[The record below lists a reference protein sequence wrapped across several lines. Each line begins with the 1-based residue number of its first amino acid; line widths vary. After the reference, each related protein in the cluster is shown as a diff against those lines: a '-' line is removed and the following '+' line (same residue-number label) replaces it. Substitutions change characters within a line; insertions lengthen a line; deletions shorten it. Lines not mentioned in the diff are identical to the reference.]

1 MKDQKKV
8 QEAQKRAL
16 KAQKRDQEAAK
27 RKPLED
33 QALKNKQARERREK
47 EKKWVQACQTS
58 QQQVRDAEA
67 ELQLLQQE
75 FKAIPRESAKIVR
88 QRIEAQ
94 WQRILRESRR
104 RTAKQT
110 AWYGSINV
118 ATIAI
123 QSEKAAI
130 VNDRMDRLRSRLDG
144 VDSPILDIRSEIYA
158 IGTRR
163 KAVLQSLCSEIEKMV
178 PSTYWQL
185 RYEADDLKE
194 EINKWRPQLA
204 AAAAQKRREA
214 RSNIYGWKA
223 IGRRTASEI
232 WSTFRDHMA
241 KLLPTVHYKTELLER
256 KLRKHSPI
264 FRSDLPTT
272 LSSPISQPL
281 FAVDEVSKQLLSRR
295 SFAAKWRKRMK
306 EYEELALEVSEQIH
320 KVDTALE
327 RRYLGNS
334 ETVLKICDTFE
345 EVRELMMHLDKD
357 FLKMRLYWTT
367 LKGERDWRIYAA
379 YGQYSR
385 NVLKVYDRISGLN
398 MEITTLNRYIQRDI
412 NSLVYRDQ
420 FMALFK
426 RRNSDLEVLR
436 NAYLI
441 LPFERFGKRLTGFNQ
456 VRKRMEDWYW
466 DNRGKIIEVL
476 GQTEWKRRR
485 ELVTKFKRAAQDWND
500 VRDEELFDLYNVVKR
515 VSEQL
520 RGLELLEEGRG
531 RIETSLIESF
541 FRRCEDI
548 SFFDN
553 QKPGDMFPT
562 VLWDFM
568 RMWPER
574 YFEAGMIGLKE
585 QMSAAQERLDMV
597 TVRRVEDVLRKA
609 KRLAEERRHD
619 QHKRLKLAG
628 IYREPRYDFDKPVVE
643 DKAAAERSNHAYFS
657 YELYRASSERG
668 QDEQEP
674 LPRSPELRYHA
685 TNATHSDVL
694 RGLGGKFV
702 GFDLRWKPEARDED
716 GPKANASLLMIATD
730 STIHLLHLARE
741 WNVQPLITEE
751 IKRVLES
758 PKIFKVTVGSK
769 DKCARLQKFLGV
781 NPRGF
786 IDLEDLHYDLQAK
799 AGRTVSR
806 SPLTLQDLMFEY
818 LGNGLHPEAADMTVD
833 LALRLQRTDQVAM
846 GSNVYACFALWH
858 TIYAEGQQKAK
869 QAALLDRQR
878 SAEQKALWE
887 RRRSIFSSFSEAP
900 APYSARRLPD
910 GLSEAG
916 ADDADDA
923 DDFYMAS
930 KPTDSQTT
938 SASPSLT
945 DIWKSATETEMEN
958 PRPAVMDA
966 ATSWVNSFLGSEDVS
981 SSDGGSRRHQLL
993 SYCLWHYGG
1002 FDVLA
1007 IAGNLSPEMANA
1019 LPTDILEAIDRDGVP
1034 YDEKRV
1040 SELVEMLPEKVVW
1053 AEKYRRI
1060 ARVVEFRRNRSSAQ
1074 PSSMS
1079 HATRLPGI
1087 GHRGLEEYHEAEAWA
1102 VGFLRSRS
1110 SSDARADQ
1118 SVLRH
1123 DSGVLRR
1130 LCLYRLWHSHRWGLR
1145 DLGQVVFGGE
1155 FPGKK
1160 RRVLAKRILSVIST
1174 NRLPY
1179 GGAVEEFL
1187 GALDKKS
1194 SGDFKNFVRVSN
1206 LAKESHAVMT
1216 APGSQAETH
1225 DSMRAIVLE
1234 QRYDEAQKWARAQLG
1249 EPCDKDRFCRYLH
1262 YRLWD
1267 HWNLSVDAIGTEY
1280 ASERSSKLVA
1290 LDIVGAIKY
1299 YDMPPGNEERMAELQ
1314 RLLAEDLAEFCASTD
1329 GGSGDPRRHWAA
1341 AEEWAQ
1347 TWARRD
1353 SERET
1358 MFRHYEY
1365 PRRLSM
1371 LTLYRLWQ
1379 NYNCSVAALR
1389 KAVFPTDF
1397 APARKEATIANQIL
1411 VVLSTWPT
1419 MDYEAPRLKELMGL
1433 LPEEEVQTSFQEL
1446 AKRTGFSISAGA
1458 QGAVPVPMKADRAPK
1473 QRRKARSSTM
1483 DAAAVM
1489 RMSYVGNSEEPTK
1502 EETGDKGSETSE
1514 GAQKQD
1520 GIIRRVD
1527 AARRT
1532 HLRWGK
1538 RSTKEET
1545 GNERESRASAC
1556 QASSPQTRIRRAGT
1570 LRSRRQ

>member
-1 MKDQKKV
+1 MKDQKKA

-16 KAQKRDQEAAK
+16 KAQKRDQEAPK

-75 FKAIPRESAKIVR
+75 FKAIPRESAKIAR
-88 QRIEAQ
+88 LRIEAQ
-94 WQRILRESRR
+94 WQRISKESRR

-110 AWYGSINV
+110 ARYGCIND

-123 QSEKAAI
+123 QSEIAAI

-144 VDSPILDIRSEIYA
+144 VDRAILDIRSEIYA
-158 IGTRR
+158 IRTRR
-163 KAVLQSLCSEIEKMV
+163 KTIRARYKAILQSLCDEIETMLPRALQQLQYERDDIEEK
-178 PSTYWQL
+178 WQP
-185 RYEADDLKE
+185 RRAA
-194 EINKWRPQLA
+194 LA

-214 RSNIYGWKA
+214 RSNIHGWKA
-223 IGRRTASEI
+223 IGRRVASEI

-241 KLLPTVHYKTELLER
+241 KLLPTVHYKTKLLER
-256 KLRKHSPI
+256 ERGEDDPI
-264 FRSDLPTT
+264 
-272 LSSPISQPL
+272 
-281 FAVDEVSKQLLSRR
+281 LLSRR
-295 SFAAKWRKRMK
+295 SFPAKWRKRME
-306 EYEELALEVSEQIH
+306 EYEELAAEVSEQIH
-320 KVDTALE
+320 KVDGALE

-345 EVRELMMHLDKD
+345 EVRELMMHLDQD
-357 FLKMRLYWTT
+357 FSKMRLYWMT
-367 LKGERDWRIYAA
+367 LEEERDWRVYEA

-385 NVLKVYDRISGLN
+385 NILKVYDRITVLN
-398 MEITTLNRYIQRDI
+398 MEISTLNRYIQRDI
-412 NSLVYRDQ
+412 DSLVYRDQ

-436 NAYLI
+436 TASLI
-441 LPFERFGKRLTGFNQ
+441 QPFERFGKRLTGFNQ
-456 VRKRMEDWYW
+456 VRRRMEDWYW
-466 DNRGKIIEVL
+466 ENRGKIIEVL
-476 GQTEWKRRR
+476 GPTEWKRRR
-485 ELVTKFKRAAQDWND
+485 ELITKFKRAAQDWND
-500 VRDEELFDLYNVVKR
+500 VRDEELSDLFNEVKR

-520 RGLELLEEGRG
+520 RGVKRLEEGRE

-541 FRRCEDI
+541 FRHCEDT

-585 QMSAAQERLDMV
+585 KMSAPQKRLD
-597 TVRRVEDVLRKA
+597 VRHVKGVLSKA
-609 KRLAEERRHD
+609 NRLAKERWHD
-619 QHKRLKLAG
+619 QDKQLKLAG
-628 IYREPRYDFDKPVVE
+628 VYRKPRYDLDKPVVD
-643 DKAAAERSNHAYFS
+643 DKAAAERSHHAYFS
-657 YELYRASSERG
+657 YELYRANSERG

-674 LPRSPELRYHA
+674 LPRSPELRYHT

-702 GFDLRWKPEARDED
+702 GFDLRCKPEARDKD

-730 STIHLLHLARE
+730 STIHLLHLTRQ

-769 DKCARLQKFLGV
+769 EKCARLQKFLGV

-799 AGRTVSR
+799 AGRNVSR
-806 SPLTLQDLMFEY
+806 SPLALQDLMFEY
-818 LGNGLHPEAADMTVD
+818 LGYGLHPEAADMTVD
-833 LALRLQRTDQVAM
+833 LALRLRRTHQVAM
-846 GSNVYACFALWH
+846 GSNVYACFVLWH
-858 TIYAEGQQKAK
+858 TIYAEEQQKAK

-878 SAEQKALWE
+878 SAEQKVLWE
-887 RRRSIFSSFSEAP
+887 RRRGIFSSFSEAP
-900 APYSARRLPD
+900 APHSARRLPD
-910 GLSEAG
+910 GLSE
-916 ADDADDA
+916 DADDA
-923 DDFYMAS
+923 NDFYAAS
-930 KPTDSQTT
+930 KPTDSQTI

-945 DIWKSATETEMEN
+945 DIWKSATETEMEK
-958 PRPAVMDA
+958 PGPAVMDA
-966 ATSWVNSFLGSEDVS
+966 ATSWVDSFLGSEDIS
-981 SSDGGSRRHQLL
+981 SSDGSSRRHQLL

-1060 ARVVEFRRNRSSAQ
+1060 ARVVEFRRNGSSAQ

-1087 GHRGLEEYHEAEAWA
+1087 GHHGLEEYHEAEAWA
-1102 VGFLRSRS
+1102 VGFLRCRS

-1118 SVLRH
+1118 GGLRH
-1123 DSGVLRR
+1123 DSGDLRR

-1145 DLGQVVFGGE
+1145 ALGQVVFGGGY
-1155 FPGKK
+1155 PGKN
-1160 RRVLAKRILSVIST
+1160 RRVLAKRILLVIST

-1179 GGAVEEFL
+1179 GGAIEEFL

-1206 LAKESHAVMT
+1206 LAKESQAVMT

-1234 QRYDEAQKWARAQLG
+1234 QRYEEAQKWAKARLDEQRYEEAQKWGRAQLD
-1249 EPCDKDRFCRYLH
+1249 EPCDKDRFNRYLH

-1267 HWNLSVDAIGTEY
+1267 HWNLPVDAIGTEY

-1299 YDMPPGNEERMAELQ
+1299 YGMPPGNEERMAELQ
-1314 RLLAEDLAEFCASTD
+1314 RLLAEDLAEFSPSTD

-1358 MFRHYEY
+1358 MFRQYEY

-1446 AKRTGFSISAGA
+1446 AKRTGFNISAGA
-1458 QGAVPVPMKADRAPK
+1458 QGAVPVPMQADRAPK
-1473 QRRKARSSTM
+1473 QQRMARSSTM

-1489 RMSYVGNSEEPTK
+1489 RMSYVGNYEEPTK
-1502 EETGDKGSETSE
+1502 EEAGNKGIETSE
-1514 GAQKQD
+1514 GTQKQ
-1520 GIIRRVD
+1520 G
-1527 AARRT
+1527 
-1532 HLRWGK
+1532 
-1538 RSTKEET
+1538 
-1545 GNERESRASAC
+1545 GN
-1556 QASSPQTRIRRAGT
+1556 I
-1570 LRSRRQ
+1570 

>member
-1 MKDQKKV
+1 MTLSRAIGRASPPAASTAARRTLARSSPQLRAACASSLRLSLAHARHFRSTPSAFFDDFNDTESFLRQLQGAKKLKDQKKV

-16 KAQKRDQEAAK
+16 KAQKRDQEAPK

-47 EKKWVQACQTS
+47 EKKWVQARQTS
-58 QQQVRDAEA
+58 QQQVQDAEA
-67 ELQLLQQE
+67 KLQLLQDE
-75 FKAIPRESAKIVR
+75 LEAIPRESAKIVR
-88 QRIEAQ
+88 QRIQAQ
-94 WQRILRESRR
+94 WKRIVEQSRQRTR
-104 RTAKQT
+104 KQT
-110 AWYGSINV
+110 ARYECIND

-123 QSEKAAI
+123 QSKIAAIVDDRIDRLRSRLDSVNRAILAIQSKKAAI
-130 VNDRMDRLRSRLDG
+130 VNDCMDRLRSRLDG
-144 VDSPILDIRSEIYA
+144 VESAILDIRSEIYA

-163 KAVLQSLCSEIEKMV
+163 KAVLQSLCLEIETML

-185 RYEADDLKE
+185 RYEADDLEE

-204 AAAAQKRREA
+204 AAAAQKRREE

-232 WSTFRDHMA
+232 WSTLSDHMA

-256 KLRKHSPI
+256 KLREHNPI
-264 FRSDLPTT
+264 
-272 LSSPISQPL
+272 
-281 FAVDEVSKQLLSRR
+281 LLSRR
-295 SFAAKWRKRMK
+295 NFAAKWRERMN
-306 EYEELALEVSEQIH
+306 EYEELGVEVSDQIH
-320 KVDTALE
+320 RVDVALE
-327 RRYLGNS
+327 RRYSGNS

-345 EVRELMMHLDKD
+345 EVREVMMHLDQD
-357 FLKMRLYWTT
+357 FSKMKLYWKT
-367 LKGERDWRIYAA
+367 LKGERDWKIYAA
-379 YGQYSR
+379 YGQYTR
-385 NVLKVYDRISGLN
+385 NILKVYDRIAELN
-398 MEITTLNRYIQRDI
+398 MEISTLNRYIQRDI
-412 NSLVYRDQ
+412 DYLVYRDQ

-436 NAYLI
+436 NAYI
-441 LPFERFGKRLTGFNQ
+441 IQPFEIFGKRLTGFNR

-500 VRDEELFDLYNVVKR
+500 VRDEELYDLYNEVKR

-520 RGLELLEEGRG
+520 RGLKRLEEGRE
-531 RIETSLIESF
+531 RIETSLTESF
-541 FRRCEDI
+541 FRHCEDT
-548 SFFDN
+548 SFFDD
-553 QKPGDMFPT
+553 QKPGDMAPT
-562 VLWDFM
+562 VLWAFM

-585 QMSAAQERLDMV
+585 QMSVAQERRDKV
-597 TVRRVEDVLRKA
+597 TVHRVKGVLSKA
-609 KRLAEERRHD
+609 ERLAEERRHD
-619 QHKRLKLAG
+619 QDKRLKLAG
-628 IYREPRYDFDKPVVE
+628 VYREPRYDLDKHVVE

-657 YELYRASSERG
+657 YELYRANSERV

-674 LPRSPELRYHA
+674 LPGSPELRYHA

-702 GFDLRWKPEARDED
+702 GFDLRWKPVARDED
-716 GPKANASLLMIATD
+716 GPKANTSLLMIATD
-730 STIHLLHLARE
+730 STIHLLHLARQR
-741 WNVQPLITEE
+741 NVQPLITEE

-758 PKIFKVTVGSK
+758 PDIFKVTVGSK
-769 DKCARLQKFLGV
+769 EKCARLQKFLGV

-818 LGNGLHPEAADMTVD
+818 LGYGLHPEAADMTVD
-833 LALRLQRTDQVAM
+833 LALRLRRTDQVAM

-858 TIYAEGQQKAK
+858 TIYAEGQQKAEK
-869 QAALLDRQR
+869 AALLDRQR

-900 APYSARRLPD
+900 APNSARRLPD
-910 GLSEAG
+910 GLSEEG
-916 ADDADDA
+916 ADDA
-923 DDFYMAS
+923 DDFYTAS

-945 DIWKSATETEMEN
+945 DIWKSATETEME
-958 PRPAVMDA
+958 RPGQAVMDA
-966 ATSWVNSFLGSEDVS
+966 ATSWVSSFLGSEDVS
-981 SSDGGSRRHQLL
+981 SSDGSSRRHQLL

-1040 SELVEMLPEKVVW
+1040 SELVEMLPEEVV
-1053 AEKYRRI
+1053 
-1060 ARVVEFRRNRSSAQ
+1060 
-1074 PSSMS
+1074 
-1079 HATRLPGI
+1079 
-1087 GHRGLEEYHEAEAWA
+1087 
-1102 VGFLRSRS
+1102 
-1110 SSDARADQ
+1110 
-1118 SVLRH
+1118 
-1123 DSGVLRR
+1123 
-1130 LCLYRLWHSHRWGLR
+1130 
-1145 DLGQVVFGGE
+1145 
-1155 FPGKK
+1155 
-1160 RRVLAKRILSVIST
+1160 
-1174 NRLPY
+1174 LPY
-1179 GGAVEEFL
+1179 DGAVEELL
-1187 GALDKKS
+1187 GALNKKS
-1194 SGDFKNFVRVSN
+1194 SDHVKNFVRVSN
-1206 LAKESHAVMT
+1206 LTKESHAVMA

-1234 QRYDEAQKWARAQLG
+1234 QRYDEAQKWARARLD
-1249 EPCDKDRFCRYLH
+1249 EPCDKHRFYRYLH

-1267 HWNLSVDAIGTEY
+1267 HWNLSIDAIGTKY
-1280 ASERSSKLVA
+1280 ASERPSKLIA

-1299 YDMPPGNEERMAELQ
+1299 YGMPPGNEERMAELR
-1314 RLLAEDLAEFCASTD
+1314 RLLAEDAVLPEVSPSTD

-1347 TWARRD
+1347 KWARRD
-1353 SERET
+1353 SERGT

-1371 LTLYRLWQ
+1371 LTWYRLWQ
-1379 NYNCSVAALR
+1379 NYNYSVAALR

-1397 APARKEATIANQIL
+1397 APALKEATIANQIL

-1433 LPEEEVQTSFQEL
+1433 LPEEAVQTSFQEL
-1446 AKRTGFSISAGA
+1446 AKRTGFNISAGA

-1473 QRRKARSSTM
+1473 QLRKARSSTM
-1483 DAAAVM
+1483 DAAALM
-1489 RMSYVGNSEEPTK
+1489 RMSYVGNYEEPAK
-1502 EETGDKGSETSE
+1502 EQAGNKGIETSE
-1514 GAQKQD
+1514 GN
-1520 GIIRRVD
+1520 IN

-1532 HLRWGK
+1532 HLRRDK
-1538 RSTKEET
+1538 RSTKEEA
-1545 GNERESRASAC
+1545 GNEKESRASAR
-1556 QASSPQTRIRRAGT
+1556 QASYPPTRFRRAGT

>member
-1 MKDQKKV
+1 M
-8 QEAQKRAL
+8 L
-16 KAQKRDQEAAK
+16 
-27 RKPLED
+27 
-33 QALKNKQARERREK
+33 
-47 EKKWVQACQTS
+47 
-58 QQQVRDAEA
+58 
-67 ELQLLQQE
+67 
-75 FKAIPRESAKIVR
+75 
-88 QRIEAQ
+88 
-94 WQRILRESRR
+94 
-104 RTAKQT
+104 
-110 AWYGSINV
+110 
-118 ATIAI
+118 
-123 QSEKAAI
+123 
-130 VNDRMDRLRSRLDG
+130 
-144 VDSPILDIRSEIYA
+144 
-158 IGTRR
+158 
-163 KAVLQSLCSEIEKMV
+163 

-185 RYEADDLKE
+185 RYEADDLEE

-204 AAAAQKRREA
+204 AAAAQKRREE

-232 WSTFRDHMA
+232 WSTLSDHMA

-256 KLRKHSPI
+256 KLREHNPI
-264 FRSDLPTT
+264 
-272 LSSPISQPL
+272 
-281 FAVDEVSKQLLSRR
+281 LLSRR
-295 SFAAKWRKRMK
+295 NFAAKWRERMN
-306 EYEELALEVSEQIH
+306 EYEELGVEVSDQIH
-320 KVDTALE
+320 KVDVALE
-327 RRYLGNS
+327 RRYSGNS
-334 ETVLKICDTFE
+334 EKVLKICDTFE
-345 EVRELMMHLDKD
+345 EVREVMMHLDQD
-357 FLKMRLYWTT
+357 FSKMRLYWKT
-367 LKGERDWRIYAA
+367 LKGERDWKIYAA
-379 YGQYSR
+379 YGQYTR
-385 NVLKVYDRISGLN
+385 NILKVYDRIAELN
-398 MEITTLNRYIQRDI
+398 MEISTLNRYIQRDI
-412 NSLVYRDQ
+412 DYLVYRDQ

-436 NAYLI
+436 NAYI
-441 LPFERFGKRLTGFNQ
+441 IQPFEIFGKRLTGFNR

-500 VRDEELFDLYNVVKR
+500 VRDEELYDLYNEVKR

-520 RGLELLEEGRG
+520 RGLKRLEEGRE
-531 RIETSLIESF
+531 RIETSLTESF
-541 FRRCEDI
+541 FRHCEDT
-548 SFFDN
+548 SFFDD
-553 QKPGDMFPT
+553 QKPGDMAPT
-562 VLWDFM
+562 VLWAFM

-585 QMSAAQERLDMV
+585 QMSVAQERRDKV
-597 TVRRVEDVLRKA
+597 TVHRVKGVLSKA
-609 KRLAEERRHD
+609 ERLAEERRHD
-619 QHKRLKLAG
+619 QDKRLKLAG
-628 IYREPRYDFDKPVVE
+628 VYREPRYDLDKHVVE

-657 YELYRASSERG
+657 YELYHANSERV

-674 LPRSPELRYHA
+674 LPGSPELRYHA

-702 GFDLRWKPEARDED
+702 GFDLRWKPVARDED
-716 GPKANASLLMIATD
+716 GPKANTSLLMIATD
-730 STIHLLHLARE
+730 STIHLLHLARQR
-741 WNVQPLITEE
+741 NVQPLITEE

-758 PKIFKVTVGSK
+758 PDIFKVTVGSK
-769 DKCARLQKFLGV
+769 EKCARLQKFLGV

-818 LGNGLHPEAADMTVD
+818 LGYGLHPEAADMTVD
-833 LALRLQRTDQVAM
+833 LALRLRRTDQVAM

-858 TIYAEGQQKAK
+858 TIYAEGQQKAEK
-869 QAALLDRQR
+869 AALLDRQR

-900 APYSARRLPD
+900 APNSARRLPD
-910 GLSEAG
+910 GLSEEG
-916 ADDADDA
+916 ADDA
-923 DDFYMAS
+923 DDFYTAS

-945 DIWKSATETEMEN
+945 DIWKSATETEMEK
-958 PRPAVMDA
+958 PGQDVMDA
-966 ATSWVNSFLGSEDVS
+966 ATSWVNSFLGSEEVS
-981 SSDGGSRRHQLL
+981 SSDGSSRRHQLL
-993 SYCLWHYGG
+993 SYCLWYYGG

-1040 SELVEMLPEKVVW
+1040 SELVEMLPEEVLW

-1060 ARVVEFRRNRSSAQ
+1060 ARVVEFRRNGSSAQ

-1079 HATRLPGI
+1079 HATRLRGI

-1110 SSDARADQ
+1110 SSDARANQ
-1118 SVLRH
+1118 SGPRH
-1123 DSGVLRR
+1123 NSGVLRR
-1130 LCLYRLWHSHRWGLR
+1130 LCLYRLWHSHRWDLQA
-1145 DLGQVVFGGE
+1145 LGQVVFGGD
-1155 FPGKK
+1155 FPEKK
-1160 RRVLAKRILSVIST
+1160 RRVPAERILSEISI

-1179 GGAVEEFL
+1179 DGAVEELL
-1187 GALDKKS
+1187 GALNKKS
-1194 SGDFKNFVRVSN
+1194 SDHVKNFVRVSN
-1206 LAKESHAVMT
+1206 LTKESHAVMA

-1234 QRYDEAQKWARAQLG
+1234 QRYDEAQKWARARLD
-1249 EPCDKDRFCRYLH
+1249 EPCDKHRFYRYLH

-1267 HWNLSVDAIGTEY
+1267 HWNLSIDAIGTKY
-1280 ASERSSKLVA
+1280 ASERPSKLIA

-1299 YDMPPGNEERMAELQ
+1299 YGMPPGNEERMAELR
-1314 RLLAEDLAEFCASTD
+1314 RLLAEDAVLPEVSPSTD

-1347 TWARRD
+1347 KWARRD
-1353 SERET
+1353 SERGT

-1371 LTLYRLWQ
+1371 LTWYRLWQ
-1379 NYNCSVAALR
+1379 KYNYSVAALR

-1397 APARKEATIANQIL
+1397 APALKEATIANQIL

-1433 LPEEEVQTSFQEL
+1433 LPEEVVQTSFQEL
-1446 AKRTGFSISAGA
+1446 AKRTGFNISAGA

-1473 QRRKARSSTM
+1473 QLRKARSSTM
-1483 DAAAVM
+1483 DAAALM
-1489 RMSYVGNSEEPTK
+1489 RMSYVGNYEEPAK
-1502 EETGDKGSETSE
+1502 EQAGNKGIETSE
-1514 GAQKQD
+1514 GN
-1520 GIIRRVD
+1520 IN

-1532 HLRWGK
+1532 HLRRDK

-1545 GNERESRASAC
+1545 GNEKESRASAR
-1556 QASSPQTRIRRAGT
+1556 QASYPPTRFRRAGT